1 MHPRVSPVPRER
13 SRRHLAHDRVH
24 SVGITTPD
32 PDRAGGRRR
41 RRCYDAFDRVFL
53 LTTAP
58 SRSIGDD
65 GAISRSG
72 LAALG
77 GGRARGRG
85 GGDGLSPPPLPP
97 PGLRSGDSPLTVRK
111 ISARSRRIA
120 PGGFLP
126 RPARFLP
133 RPDAERSRERIR
145 KKRGRRTLHF
155 VEGPLILTVLP
166 SRPFPSHEFCQFY

>member
-85 GGDGLSPPPLPP
+85 GGDGLSPPL
-97 PGLRSGDSPLTVRK
+97 S
-111 ISARSRRIA
+111 
-120 PGGFLP
+120 P
-126 RPARFLP
+126 RPASGPATHRSPCGKSRRDLGGLRPVDFFLVP
-133 RPDAERSRERIR
+133 RDFSLAPMPSDRASESGKREEEELFISSRDR
-145 KKRGRRTLHF
+145 
-155 VEGPLILTVLP
+155 
-166 SRPFPSHEFCQFY
+166 